1 MSPTF
6 MSRWCLLSVL
16 STLLA
21 AQVAA
26 SQQVASGQRVRVT
39 LTDSSAKVAVVDS
52 VSQDQV
58 WLRSTA
64 QSSAAIPLNRV
75 QRLERSE
82 GRKPA
87 WSKGLAFGA
96 LGGAIV
102 GGALWL
108 AFISGD
114 YDDGTK
120 GIFAG
125 VLLGSGAVGGA
136 LAGMG
141 LSVILARDRWVVVP
155 RDRWAVRPHAW
166 QLGLRFVP

>member
-1 MSPTF
+1 MTRT
-6 MSRWCLLSVL
+6 RWCLPSVL

-21 AQVAA
+21 ANVAVG
-26 SQQVASGQRVRVT
+26 QHITSGQRVRVT
-39 LTDSSAKVAVVDS
+39 LTDSSTKIGIADS
-52 VSQDQV
+52 VSQAQV
-58 WLRSTA
+58 WLRSTP
-64 QSSAAIPLNRV
+64 QPSAAIPLDRV
-75 QRLERSE
+75 QVLERSE

-96 LGGAIV
+96 LGGAVV

-114 YDDGTK
+114 YDDGSK

-141 LSVILARDRWVVVP
+141 LSLILARDRWVVVP
-155 RDRWAVRPHAW
+155 RDRWAVGPPEWR
-166 QLGLRFVP
+166 LGLRFVP